1 MPHPY
6 EEGTRITLEIDV
18 EGVSIVTKAE
28 VRYTIERSDTGASEH
43 PAGMGVAF
51 REVAPD
57 ARDRLARYLAEQNRR
72 FGV

>member
-6 EEGTRITLEIDV
+6 EEGTCITLEIDV

-28 VRYTIERSDTGASEH
+28 VRYTLERGGTGAFER

-51 REVAPD
+51 REIAPE
-57 ARDRLARYLAEQNRR
+57 ARDRLARFLTEQNRR